1 MGTGGETVVG
11 CGRGVAGDDGL
22 LGPLLAPA
30 PQEIADL
37 ADEFASVRAA
47 RDEAEPVGVLA
58 GRAGGHT
65 DEGAAVVQA
74 RPGPGPARPRA
85 RAAEPMDSRPKLRPL
100 FMVASQRSRDT
111 RRWQV
116 NLWCDTWLAFSPP
129 FGPGS
134 PVCVGPP
141 QNGRA

>member
-1 MGTGGETVVG
+1 MLSSEGENLGAAELTPAGEGTFLTSVIVPA
-11 CGRGVAGDDGL
+11 RRFRVAVVAGDT
-22 LGPLLAPA
+22 
-30 PQEIADL
+30 
-37 ADEFASVRAA
+37 
-47 RDEAEPVGVLA
+47 A
-58 GRAGGHT
+58 GRR
-65 DEGAAVVQA
+65 VQRVYA
-74 RPGPGPARPRA
+74 
-85 RAAEPMDSRPKLRPL
+85 PL